1 MVVTGWTGIPHVS
14 TATQHPGD
22 DHERYRALRTLAPW
36 RIAIGRRVPPA
47 WRRGAAVL
55 VGGMIGG
62 AGRLALAV
70 LDAGHGFPWGTLAA
84 NLSGAFV
91 LGYLL
96 TRFTVHAP
104 RTSLA
109 IPLLC
114 TGVLGSYTTFSAFS
128 LEVWRLV
135 EAGRPAVALGYGGGS
150 VVAGLLVAAAGIR
163 LAEARP

>member
-1 MVVTGWTGIPHVS
+1 MSSTTPRPGHV
-14 TATQHPGD
+14 P
-22 DHERYRALRTLAPW
+22 ERYRVLRTLAPW
-36 RIAIGRRVPPA
+36 RAAIGRRVPPA
-47 WRRGAAVL
+47 WRGGAAVL

-70 LDAGHGFPWGTLAA
+70 VDTGDGLPWGTLAA

-128 LEVWRLV
+128 LEVWQLA
-135 EAGRPAVALGYGGGS
+135 EAGRTVAALGYGGGS